1 MGGSYREKLKRTGT
15 KCYQPVTLW
24 LHGEGLVPWYHC
36 TARAIVFR
44 YFILLGFFCLV
55 LFLLLLL
62 LFWQC
67 SRHAEV
73 PSLGSNLCHSSGR
86 SHSRDNARSLI
97 SRLPGNSSVC
107 MFLFSSL
114 FFSNGKGNKSSSIM
128 VLMNR
133 KGEKKKEL
141 CSQKK

>member
-1 MGGSYREKLKRTGT
+1 MLPACNPLAPRGDLGPLGTFHSQSYRL
-15 KCYQPVTLW
+15 QI
-24 LHGEGLVPWYHC
+24 LHSAG
-36 TARAIVFR
+36 
-44 YFILLGFFCLV
+44 GFFCLV

-133 KGEKKKEL
+133 KGGKKRAVLSEKIKTL
-141 CSQKK
+141 T